1 MVSPKLELQRRR
13 FVAQK
18 GDEYAIPDSKDDRRG
33 LANQFAKELAN
44 TKVDKANIH
53 GLETLAWSTESIA
66 DILDYI
72 RVRVGRDSNK
82 RSWAKGGVVV
92 RLAKVL
98 ERDIRKDAEAFYKD
112 KTVYHSD
119 AIRQLHLELCREFI
133 SHLRSL
139 YEFYKAQRGK
149 DDEEES

>member
-18 GDEYAIPDSKDDRRG
+18 GDEYAIPDPKDDRRG
-33 LANQFAKELAN
+33 LANEFARELAT

-72 RVRVGRDSNK
+72 RVRVGRDSNE
-82 RSWAKGGVVV
+82 RSWAKGGVGV

-98 ERDIRKDAEAFYKD
+98 ERDIRKDAETFYED
-112 KTVYHSD
+112 KTGYPLD
-119 AIRQLHLELCREFI
+119 AVRQLHLELCREFI